1 MSSKAIKKKISKEGY
16 SEVYGD
22 RPFKRLIEIEI
33 EYSISMKILTGHF
46 KLGYQINVTLKNV
59 KYNLSIKKR
68 THPPSMILLMIGEKS
83 WWPWESYY
91 IALKS

>member
-1 MSSKAIKKKISKEGY
+1 MSSKAIDKFPKEDY
-16 SEVYGD
+16 CEVYGD

-83 WWPWESYY
+83 WWPWE
-91 IALKS
+91 